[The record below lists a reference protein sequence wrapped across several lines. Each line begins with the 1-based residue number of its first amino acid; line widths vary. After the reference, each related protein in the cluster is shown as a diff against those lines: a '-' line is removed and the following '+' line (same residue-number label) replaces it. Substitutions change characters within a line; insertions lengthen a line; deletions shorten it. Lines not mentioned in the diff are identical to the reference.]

1 MLNFFLDHAGRK
13 MSRVAGIAMIA
24 TFVMAAATVIAGVVM
39 AVLTGRILQ
48 GLLIASS
55 AVGVLAGG
63 WLSALAMRCLSGVTM
78 QYPEA
83 VAILRRFQEAHR

>member
-1 MLNFFLDHAGRK
+1 M
-13 MSRVAGIAMIA
+13 VA
-24 TFVMAAATVIAGVVM
+24 
-39 AVLTGRILQ
+39 AVLTGLILQ

-83 VAILRRFQEAHR
+83 VSILRRFRESHRYDLLRNQ